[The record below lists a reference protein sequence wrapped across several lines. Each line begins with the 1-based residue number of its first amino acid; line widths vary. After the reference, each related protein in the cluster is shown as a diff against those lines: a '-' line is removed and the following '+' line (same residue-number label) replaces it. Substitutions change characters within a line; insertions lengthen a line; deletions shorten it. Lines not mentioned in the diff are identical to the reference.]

1 MTPTTDVVQ
10 KLWNLCH
17 VVRDNESYAE
27 LTLSCNL
34 AVPVSSC
41 RWEINISPPKTV
53 TAQLESNQLLLRGT
67 SLVISGTSFVVA
79 GVDAIANF
87 PAS

>member
-27 LTLSCNL
+27 LTLPCYL
-34 AVPVSSC
+34 VVPVSSC
-41 RWEINISPPKTV
+41 RLGNKYIPT
-53 TAQLESNQLLLRGT
+53 
-67 SLVISGTSFVVA
+67 
-79 GVDAIANF
+79 
-87 PAS
+87 